1 MLVVNDAVARYP
13 RARSIPEY
21 VPRNTYDFLTT
32 LNRANR
38 IYTVFGIKI
47 LFHLDIKTAP
57 YRMVPD

>member
-13 RARSIPEY
+13 RACSIPEY
-21 VPRNTYDFLTT
+21 VPWNTYNFLTT

-38 IYTVFGIKI
+38 IYTIFGIKI
-47 LFHLDIKTAP
+47 LFHLDIETAP